1 VTEFHGFFVV
11 VWCGV
16 DTAHHTLII
25 TEEEDGQ
32 ASNTIDGNEKATLL
46 QLVDDI
52 GSWDEIHGGEYLE
65 WGVIFE
71 RWSQTW
77 RECCVPLGFG
87 EAGQRRSKRGSAW
100 LKSFAVDGRGFLY
113 ERYQASK
120 NNVPQWGVMWRS
132 ETWAGDETRL
142 VPNRWTKSGVQ
153 VAVCVGVNWWRQ
165 SMYVLSGAL
174 RRRCSNARVA
184 CYPFLGKG
192 SSAAAGR
199 SHTFGMHMIIGLAQV

>member
-1 VTEFHGFFVV
+1 MTEFHGFFVV

-65 WGVIFE
+65 WGVMFE

-87 EAGQRRSKRGSAW
+87 EAGQRRS
-100 LKSFAVDGRGFLY
+100 
-113 ERYQASK
+113 SK
-120 NNVPQWGVMWRS
+120 
-132 ETWAGDETRL
+132 
-142 VPNRWTKSGVQ
+142 K
-153 VAVCVGVNWWRQ
+153 
-165 SMYVLSGAL
+165 
-174 RRRCSNARVA
+174 
-184 CYPFLGKG
+184 
-192 SSAAAGR
+192 
-199 SHTFGMHMIIGLAQV
+199 